1 MPTDTSTDTDQIFV
15 ASLFKSVAADL
26 AMILDTEVTMEATA
40 AERHSQRA
48 AGAAGVHISFR
59 FLVHHEGEDHH
70 GSVLVPLPDA
80 IGLAGHLMM
89 HDTTAVETERARVD
103 LDRPLKEALLEVGNF
118 IAGAI
123 DAVIRTWYPPESSC
137 RSTGCQGVR
146 AGIRPAF
153 DYREGRELVVGRART
168 RVAKY
173 PEFEAIVQLPPP
185 PARAG

>member
-1 MPTDTSTDTDQIFV
+1 MPTDIATNDLAFFT
-15 ASLFKSVAADL
+15 SLFRSVAADL
-26 AMILDTEVTMEATA
+26 AMILDTEVSMEIKG
-40 AERHSQRA
+40 AERHKKRA
-48 AGAAGVHISFR
+48 SGVGKVHISFR
-59 FLVHHEGEDHH
+59 FLIHHEGEDHH

-80 IGLAGHLMM
+80 IGLAGFLMM
-89 HDTTAVETERARVD
+89 HEAAEVEQDRKRED
-103 LDRPLKEALLEVGNF
+103 LDRPLKEAMLEVGNF

-146 AGIRPAF
+146 ADVRPAF
-153 DYREGRELVVGRART
+153 PYREGRELVIGRART

-185 PARAG
+185 PRSGG

>member
-1 MPTDTSTDTDQIFV
+1 MPTETSTTPDQTFI

-26 AMILDTEVTMEATA
+26 AMILDTEVMMEAKAVERQA
-40 AERHSQRA
+40 ARV
-48 AGAAGVHISFR
+48 AGAGAVHISFR
-59 FLVHHEGEDHH
+59 FLVHHEGEEHH

-89 HDTTAVETERARVD
+89 HEPTEVEAERARQD

-146 AGIRPAF
+146 ADVRPAF
-153 DYREGRELVVGRART
+153 AYREGGELVVGRARA

-185 PARAG
+185 PSFAA